1 MSEPEKS
8 YTQKL
13 VDSLRME
20 AETCRAC
27 AGHGGESSGD
37 FFAAVALLGRKYDA
51 AAAEIERLASYAKGM
66 EAVAVQH
73 ANTVIRLRTAI
84 KGWAQECS
92 ECDGTGQKWS
102 GDVSNP
108 DLSPC
113 TDCADIRALL
123 QP

>member
-1 MSEPEKS
+1 MPTDANEFTRNQMVVGRIEYSPD
-8 YTQKL
+8 Y
-13 VDSLRME
+13 
-20 AETCRAC
+20 
-27 AGHGGESSGD
+27 SSM
-37 FFAAVALLGRKYDA
+37 AQIHAPTA
-51 AAAEIERLASYAKGM
+51 AAMVMADKLQPEIDRLKVDNA
-66 EAVAVQH
+66 
-73 ANTVIRLRTAI
+73 RLRAAI
-84 KGWAQECS
+84 EGWAQECS